1 MRLRLNAA
9 LDAKLPLLAHRIGM
23 AGMRLDSVMDKQLSR
38 PQERIERAKAR
49 LAALNPSAVL
59 ERGYALVMDGDRVV
73 SSAQTANEKTCMTLR
88 FRDGS
93 VEVERRI

>member
-1 MRLRLNAA
+1 
-9 LDAKLPLLAHRIGM
+9 M
-23 AGMRLDSVMDKQLSR
+23 AGMRLDAAMDKRMAS

-59 ERGYALVMDGDRVV
+59 ERGYALVMDGGRVV
-73 SSAQTANEKTCMTLR
+73 SSAERANEIDQMTLR

-93 VEVERRI
+93 VEVERRK

>member
-1 MRLRLNAA
+1 
-9 LDAKLPLLAHRIGM
+9 
-23 AGMRLDSVMDKQLSR
+23 SR

-59 ERGYALVMDGDRVV
+59 ERGYALVMDGDKVIT
-73 SSAQTANEKTCMTLR
+73 SANTANDITHMTLR

-93 VEVERRI
+93 VEVERRR